1 MIPTNVNTMDCLVG
15 FRYLAGRSAF
25 SAVDVVDTLIVL
37 LMWEEVLPNYQIE
50 GEGQNGLKLG
60 LAHCAVLCNGCLE
73 RAQGKGHNELMAL

>member
-1 MIPTNVNTMDCLVG
+1 MIPTNVNTMDCLVR

-37 LMWEEVLPNYQIE
+37 PMWEEVLPNYQIE